1 MPDLAHFDPA
11 VHDYDEPTVFE
22 RLSEAGKTWRIY
34 FSDFSQTILMVRQE
48 AYAPNYRYMTSF
60 ALDCRDAESFS
71 QYAFIEP
78 KFFWPG
84 QNDQHPTSDIRRGD
98 ALIAQVYNAIR
109 TNDDLWNSTLLVILY
124 DEHGGFFDHV
134 DPRQPE
140 YEAKAVPPDA
150 NRTPENFAFDLFGLR
165 VPAVLVSPLLNPGVL
180 HGVYDHTSLLKYLT
194 VKFGLGPL
202 GARVP
207 TTDNFAGRAICS
219 AATTPP
225 LQELPRALAF
235 TLPPE
240 DPKPTGISEHQEALV
255 SYSRYLESRMANE
268 LPPGGSKE
276 NFLQSV
282 GERMLATTEDV
293 TNHGPIAAER
303 LRLFLNSKGAKL

>member
-1 MPDLAHFDPA
+1 MLGSPA
-11 VHDYDEPTVFE
+11 VHLYDEPTVFE

-48 AYAPNYRYMTSF
+48 AYALNYRYMPSF
-60 ALDCRDAESFS
+60 ELDCRDAGNFP

-84 QNDQHPTSDIRRGD
+84 QNDQHPISDIRRGD

-109 TNDDLWNSTLLVILY
+109 KNDDLWNSTLFVILH

-134 DPRQPE
+134 DPRQPQ
-140 YEAKAVPPDA
+140 YKAKAVPPDSH
-150 NRTPENFAFDLFGLR
+150 RTPENFAFDLFGLR
-165 VPAVLVSPLLNPGVL
+165 VPAVLVSPLLNTGVL

-194 VKFGLGPL
+194 EKFSLGPL

-207 TTDNFAGRAICS
+207 NANNFAQELVWLDTPRA
-219 AATTPP
+219 
-225 LQELPRALAF
+225 ELPRTLAF

-240 DPKPTGISEHQEALV
+240 DPKPTGLSENQEALV

-268 LPPGGSKE
+268 LPPGANKE
-276 NFLQSV
+276 NFLRRV
-282 GERMLATTEDV
+282 GEPMLKTVEDV
-293 TNHGPIAAER
+293 TNHGPVATKR